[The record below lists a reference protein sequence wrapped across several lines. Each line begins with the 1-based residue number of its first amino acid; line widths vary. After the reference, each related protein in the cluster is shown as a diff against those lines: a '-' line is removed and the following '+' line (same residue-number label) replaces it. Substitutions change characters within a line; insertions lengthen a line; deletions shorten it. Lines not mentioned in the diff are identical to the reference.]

1 MILNINNF
9 NLKRLLKMR
18 DYVLGEK
25 YFFMFVKIQ
34 NVMKMQGQEKSLLK
48 ISTEIPANLLE
59 ANPNKHEKWKL
70 RAPF

>member
-48 ISTEIPANLLE
+48 ISTEKPVNLLE
-59 ANPNKHEKWKL
+59 ANPNKHEKRKL

>member
-34 NVMKMQGQEKSLLK
+34 NVMKMQVQEKSLLK
-48 ISTEIPANLLE
+48 ISTEIPENLLE
-59 ANPNKHEKWKL
+59 ANPNKHEKRKL

>member
-34 NVMKMQGQEKSLLK
+34 NVMKMQGQEKTLLK
-48 ISTEIPANLLE
+48 ISTEIPVNLLE
-59 ANPNKHEKWKL
+59 ANPNKHEKRKL

>member
-48 ISTEIPANLLE
+48 ISTEIRVNLLE
-59 ANPNKHEKWKL
+59 ANPNKHEKRKL